1 MAQDDEQAEALG
13 IPWETVQAEFG
24 FDDVGRRA
32 LHGGA
37 RDELFADYPH
47 LREEDIEQARQ
58 FIEDEERALRRRD
71 RRPPFD
77 LARFQPRKKPV
88 VISEFD
94 AWVGANNIADHF
106 EFGKGWWDYVELIRT
121 FAARLDSEDVR
132 VVGHYI
138 VETPPPTELL
148 PMPAV
153 AIVTPAATFAFRYD
167 FGTWSLKQPV
177 ALSEWVLSVDRERPI
192 AAPRS
197 GCSTRH
203 AISAPKVLTVCPPT
217 TFSVRTART
226 RPSSRA
232 SSRTN
237 GPWPCSSGSS
247 RGVRHRRRD
256 RVSHDGASSQ
266 VVAWQRPR
274 QAHGS
279 PSPARDTRSRTGTAS
294 SRIAEHL
301 AAPVNP
307 IPYFAPSARS
317 SSIQCGPRS

>member
-1 MAQDDEQAEALG
+1 MAQDDEEAEALG
-13 IPWETVQAEFG
+13 IPWETVRAEFG

-32 LHGGA
+32 LRGGA
-37 RDELFADYPH
+37 RDELLADYPH
-47 LREEDIEQARQ
+47 LRDEDIEQARR

-77 LARFQPRKKPV
+77 LARFQPRKKPA

-94 AWVGANNIADHF
+94 AWVGTNNIPDHF

-177 ALSEWVLSVDRERPI
+177 VLSEWVLSVDRE
-192 AAPRS
+192 APYR
-197 GCSTRH
+197 G
-203 AISAPKVLTVCPPT
+203 PT
-217 TFSVRTART
+217 F
-226 RPSSRA
+226 
-232 SSRTN
+232 
-237 GPWPCSSGSS
+237 GLF
-247 RGVRHRRRD
+247 D
-256 RVSHDGASSQ
+256 E
-266 VVAWQRPR
+266 
-274 QAHGS
+274 
-279 PSPARDTRSRTGTAS
+279 ARDLRPEGLDGLSPNYLFGPYRQDQAKFS
-294 SRIAEHL
+294 CVVKDQWAVAMLLRILEW
-301 AAPVNP
+301 
-307 IPYFAPSARS
+307 R
-317 SSIQCGPRS
+317 G